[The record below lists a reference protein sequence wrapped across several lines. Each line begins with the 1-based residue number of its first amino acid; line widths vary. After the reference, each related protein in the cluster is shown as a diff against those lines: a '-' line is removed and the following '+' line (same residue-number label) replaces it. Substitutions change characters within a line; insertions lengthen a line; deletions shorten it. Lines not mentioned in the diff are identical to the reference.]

1 MTMSGDNP
9 TTRELVFRFIVDYK
23 RRHDGLSPSV
33 GDIASGCALHPSTVK
48 YHLLKLENLGRIRL
62 VGRRAIEVIGGA
74 WDWPADDDAPA
85 P

>member
-1 MTMSGDNP
+1 MSGDNP
-9 TTRELVFRFIVDYK
+9 TTRELVFRFIVEYK

-33 GDIASGCALHPSTVK
+33 EDIASGCALHPSTVK

-62 VGRRAIEVIGGA
+62 VGRRAIEVTGGA